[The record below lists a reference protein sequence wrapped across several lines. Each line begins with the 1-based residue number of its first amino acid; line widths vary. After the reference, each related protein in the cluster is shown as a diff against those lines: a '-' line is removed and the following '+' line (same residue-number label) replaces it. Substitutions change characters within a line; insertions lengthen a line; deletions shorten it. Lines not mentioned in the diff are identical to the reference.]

1 MNQAFTMTIHEPL
14 ADRRWS
20 EPDIDRRQAVPVH
33 AREAHRKEFILTSL
47 AFDRLLHWLDDGVDS
62 HGERYLEIR
71 RRLVSYFDRR
81 QRRAADDL
89 ADETLSRIARTLQE
103 EGVIETTPPARYCY
117 VMARFVLLE
126 DVRRQ
131 GRERRL
137 RSEAAVAARA
147 ARLADA
153 DGGLPTREER
163 LEDLERCLEKLPLEQ
178 RELVVEYYRDAQR
191 QGIDHRRRMA
201 DRLGITRN
209 ALGIRA
215 FRVREA
221 LMNCVMSGRDGHRQL

>member
-1 MNQAFTMTIHEPL
+1 VHVHP
-14 ADRRWS
+14 
-20 EPDIDRRQAVPVH
+20 RQAP
-33 AREAHRKEFILTSL
+33 RKEFVLTSL
-47 AFDRLLHWLDDGVDS
+47 AFDRLLQWLDDGVDS
-62 HGERYLEIR
+62 HGERYLEMR

-81 QRRAADDL
+81 QRRTADDL

-131 GRERRL
+131 RKVLRL
-137 RSEAAVAARA
+137 HSEAAVAARA
-147 ARLADA
+147 ASLVEPNGRL
-153 DGGLPTREER
+153 TTEEER
-163 LEDLERCLEKLPLEQ
+163 LEDFERRLEKLPLEQ
-178 RELVVEYYRDAQR
+178 RELVVEYYGHAQR

-201 DRLGITRN
+201 ERLGITRN

-215 FRVREA
+215 FRIREA
-221 LMNCVMSGRDGHRQL
+221 LMKLCEERPDGHRQP